1 MSVNPNVYGTPD
13 QWVNPFSTQEHTDRK
28 LMFLQA
34 YFGGGGTEL
43 KDGYG
48 YGIDLN
54 TPIDKSLSWCGLG
67 TESTWSHI
75 EYYQRKADFP
85 LIAKD
90 NRTITNF
97 SWNYTNG
104 YAPGLYLFNTST
116 AANAQHGDRQRFAP
130 LATNSDTYPNRNN
143 GIQPYSQIPV
153 KNCVLVPFFRVA
165 ENIPNTATTTDMN
178 IQNVVAWDY
187 YGNTATVNH
196 TTHPYILG
204 IGFSPYTY
212 NTDSSDARSAIFPNN
227 HIHFSILDAVSLQKG
242 LPRTKTDPSLGT
254 MGDVYV
260 YNIFN
265 GGSDRARMLIFGHI
279 NNGLND
285 NEYLQYNSNDAYEQ
299 YGTAILP
306 HPNAVY
312 GPEIEVSSS
321 SRAKWYYLEYYDGLK
336 EWVRR
341 QIACFGLFFTD
352 DQTTAETGEYDD
364 DNMLLGVLVDGVGHG
379 DYTHGEA
386 NRLQPQWEWD
396 TTNDSDYD
404 PSNPPSIDPN
414 SYNGSMGTGSLVL
427 FGTAT
432 ERYNVSAVNMAL
444 GLLPK
449 LWDIM
454 AQADPDEAINDYSL
468 KTFLTNNPIDCI
480 VSLQYLPVKNMS
492 TGNET
497 TIKLGNKDT
506 KVKAYP
512 AKTSMLYDCGN
523 YEIYP
528 RFGDNWIDRETKI
541 TLYLPFCG
549 VVDLDPETYMGKTV
563 NVEYAID
570 LTTGTCSAYVSFI
583 GAGGGKVI
591 TDIANGA
598 CAIDLPVTGI
608 QQQTLNAQLFNASES
623 TKQLKVNNALKGFK
637 TLMGAVSSLGGARA
651 NPLGAVSGILDSGVD
666 LYNIFQDEKIADWNL
681 QHTMIPTK
689 MIGASGG
696 LNGAMCELKPT
707 IIFSRPTT
715 DYNAGTYGH
724 SVGFACCKQGVLSA
738 FSGYTECTNVD
749 LSGFNATA
757 TEKNMIQTAL
767 SGGVYL

>member
-1 MSVNPNVYGTPD
+1 MSINTNIYGTPE
-13 QWVNPFSTQEHTDRK
+13 QWVNPFSEQEHTDRK

-75 EYYQRKADFP
+75 EYHQRKADFP

-104 YAPGLYLFNTST
+104 TATGLLLFNKSTSGV
-116 AANAQHGDRQRFAP
+116 QYGDRQRFAP
-130 LATNSDTYPNRNN
+130 LATNSDSAPNFNN
-143 GIQPYSQIPV
+143 GVQPYTQVPV

-165 ENIPNTATTTDMN
+165 ETIPDTVITTGMN

-187 YGNTATVNH
+187 YSNTATVNYN
-196 TTHPYILG
+196 THPYILG
-204 IGFSPYTY
+204 IGFCPYTY
-212 NTDSSDARSAIFPNN
+212 IDDISDLRTAYARD
-227 HIHFSILDAVSLQKG
+227 HHRGFSILDPISLQKG
-242 LPRTKTDPSLGT
+242 LPRTKTDPSFI
-254 MGDVYV
+254 MGDVYA
-260 YNIFN
+260 YNIFDIN
-265 GGSDRARMLIFGHI
+265 TGRVSTPIFGHI
-279 NNGLND
+279 NNKYND
-285 NEYLQYNSNDAYEQ
+285 TEHISYNSNDSYEE
-299 YGTAILP
+299 YGTAIIP

-312 GPEIEVSSS
+312 SEEISISSVQK
-321 SRAKWYYLEYYDGLK
+321 AKWYYLEYYEGLK

-352 DQTTAETGEYDD
+352 DKDTAETGEYDD

-379 DYTHGEA
+379 DYTHGA
-386 NRLQPQWEWD
+386 DNRLQPQWEWD

-414 SYNGSMGTGSLVL
+414 SYNGSMDTGSLVL

-454 AQADPDEAINDYSL
+454 AMADPDEAINDYSL

-480 VSLQYLPVKNMS
+480 VSLQYLPVKNMG
-492 TGNET
+492 TGNTT

-506 KVKAYP
+506 QISAYH

-528 RFGDNWIDRETKI
+528 RFGNNWIDRETKI

-570 LTTGTCSAYVSFI
+570 LTTGTCSAFVSFI

-591 TDIANGA
+591 TDVANGA

-637 TLMGAVSSLGGARA
+637 TLMGAVSSLGGARG
-651 NPLGAVSGILDSGVD
+651 NPAGAVSGILDSGVD
-666 LYNIFQDEKIADWNL
+666 MYNIFQDEKIADWNL

-696 LNGAMCELKPT
+696 LTGAMCELKPT

-715 DYNAGTYGH
+715 DYNAGAYGH

-757 TEKNMIQTAL
+757 TEKNMIQAAL